1 MTEVYQVP
9 KEDIKEIKDGIKDI
23 FRILNGNGKA
33 GLCTQ
38 VALNCQKLKDI
49 PSPNSLR
56 FHASVGSGIVMVIA
70 LFGYMIYQVVAH

>member
-1 MTEVYQVP
+1 MPEIYQVP

-23 FRILNGNGKA
+23 FRILNGNGQA
-33 GLCTQ
+33 GLVTK
-38 VALNCQKLKDI
+38 VALNCQKLNDI

-70 LFGYMIYQVVAH
+70 IFGYMIYQAIVH

>member
-1 MTEVYQVP
+1 MTEVYQVS

-23 FRILNGNGKA
+23 FRILNGNGQA
-33 GLCTQ
+33 GLVTK
-38 VALNCQKLKDI
+38 VALNCQKLNDI

-70 LFGYMIYQVVAH
+70 IFGYMIYQAIVH

>member
-1 MTEVYQVP
+1 MTEIYQVS

-23 FRILNGNGKA
+23 FRILNGNGQA
-33 GLCTQ
+33 GLVTK
-38 VALNCQKLKDI
+38 VALNCQKLNDI

-70 LFGYMIYQVVAH
+70 IFGYMIYQAIVR